1 MYRLRNQA
9 EPDRTLC
16 LTGETWFSILD
27 LAEVYGWSPL
37 GRTAND
43 QRDEAPL
50 PQAGY
55 FLGAPLFTYPQEMK
69 QEGSLILTEDALN
82 MADALELAF
91 LEYEPQRVPD
101 SFYLFEPAGRFYE
114 SRPSLGALIETIQFC
129 RLGAFQIERRQ
140 FVQ

>member
-16 LTGETWFSILD
+16 LTGETWFNILD
-27 LAEVYGWSPL
+27 LAEVYGWNPL
-37 GRTAND
+37 GRTTAD
-43 QRDEAPL
+43 QQNEAPL

-69 QEGSLILTEDALN
+69 QEGSQILAEDALSL
-82 MADALELAF
+82 ADALELAF
-91 LEYEPQRVPD
+91 FEYEPLRVPD
-101 SFYLFEPAGRFYE
+101 SFYLFQPADRSFE
-114 SRPSLGALIETIQFC
+114 SRPSLGAILETIQFC
-129 RLGAFQIERRQ
+129 RLGAFQIEQRQ